1 MMGTTGLYSRT
12 GVNPFPHLTRAVVE
26 RPDRAA
32 AVDALRRIEGAVAR
46 YTARIDGATAAL
58 AAALK

>member
-1 MMGTTGLYSRT
+1 
-12 GVNPFPHLTRAVVE
+12 VVE